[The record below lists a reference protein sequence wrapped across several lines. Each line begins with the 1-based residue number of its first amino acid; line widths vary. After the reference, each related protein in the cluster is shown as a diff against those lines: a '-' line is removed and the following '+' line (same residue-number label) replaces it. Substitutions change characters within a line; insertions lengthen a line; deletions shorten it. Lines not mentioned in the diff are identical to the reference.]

1 LGAAAGLGTLDV
13 LPDRDGRVRRL
24 PLLVQMGDEL
34 FPSLAAEVLRVATT
48 GAGSHLVR
56 ADAGAPL
63 SLRVG
68 SRTTLLDAN
77 GEIWLNDASHAALP
91 VVGAAEV
98 SAGEVPTRLLSGR
111 SVVVGVAAP
120 GIGSTVTSPSGE
132 ALGAAVV
139 YGQAGSQLLACAHL
153 PRPQWAQG
161 AEALVGAL
169 GALAPIML
177 SFRIRGFWLVLLGL
191 ALVAPVVAK
200 GFWLIRERLP
210 LFDALTPAMRF
221 VAVFATLALVGYAVT
236 ERERRF
242 MRRALSAF
250 VSPNLVRYPTDHPAE
265 LRLRGK
271 RRECSLLTTH
281 LAGLMPLVE
290 RTATEACRSRR
301 SRH

>member
-1 LGAAAGLGTLDV
+1 VPWLQSRLPATLLPPPATLGAAAGLGTLNV

-153 PRPQWAQG
+153 LRPQWAQG

-169 GALAPIML
+169 GSLAPIML
-177 SFRIRGFWLVLLGL
+177 SFRIRGYWLVLLGL

-200 GFWLIRERLP
+200 GFWLVRERLP
-210 LFDALTPAMRF
+210 LFDA
-221 VAVFATLALVGYAVT
+221 
-236 ERERRF
+236 
-242 MRRALSAF
+242 
-250 VSPNLVRYPTDHPAE
+250 
-265 LRLRGK
+265 
-271 RRECSLLTTH
+271 
-281 LAGLMPLVE
+281 
-290 RTATEACRSRR
+290 
-301 SRH
+301 